1 MKNISIEKINYRF
14 NIYPSHS
21 VGFFIKSNK
30 QKKLGLYNINYDICS
45 DYDLFYRM
53 IVKNK
58 MKGINTNKNEILG
71 KFDMNGL
78 SSKINIFKFYYQEVK
93 IRYNNGQ
100 NFSFLVILFIIK
112 ILNFLKNKILKIIFF
127 K

>member
-1 MKNISIEKINYRF
+1 
-14 NIYPSHS
+14 
-21 VGFFIKSNK
+21 
-30 QKKLGLYNINYDICS
+30 
-45 DYDLFYRM
+45 M

-58 MKGINTNKNEILG
+58 MKGINTNKKEILG